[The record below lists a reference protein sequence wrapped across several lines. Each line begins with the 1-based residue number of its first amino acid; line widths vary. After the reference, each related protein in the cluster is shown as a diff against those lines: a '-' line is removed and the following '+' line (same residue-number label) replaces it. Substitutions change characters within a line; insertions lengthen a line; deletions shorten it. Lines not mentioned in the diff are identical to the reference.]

1 MSRVSWHMA
10 HYTAPTP
17 KPHYAYS
24 NSPEIAR
31 LNKGKLTGW
40 KRKGDEDTETPKVK
54 TCDVYYNSKGESC
67 WKGNRNLKKTEKLW
81 LYIIFIFSWYFMI
94 VFEWKQCSSYSYTF
108 WYMWWCIITRKNIE
122 ELYILRFVCSD
133 PIIWFFLL
141 FSAFTSDINRPWL
154 REYPVRFGMAMVD
167 LYSDLIRTSQGMAP
181 YPDPVPAAFD
191 SFMAMRKTD
200 SGLGFSGLG
209 DVYRYL
215 RGGRHLK
222 LPRDWRPFVPKEA
235 PLETETQNSWGFH
248 LKSNDCGFVSKNMI
262 LNS

>member
-1 MSRVSWHMA
+1 MRIQKLPRWKPVMCTTTVKVSHVGKEIVISR
-10 HYTAPTP
+10 
-17 KPHYAYS
+17 
-24 NSPEIAR
+24 
-31 LNKGKLTGW
+31 
-40 KRKGDEDTETPKVK
+40 KRRSFGCILSSYFHDI
-54 TCDVYYNSKGESC
+54 S
-67 WKGNRNLKKTEKLW
+67 W
-81 LYIIFIFSWYFMI
+81 LYLNGNN
-94 VFEWKQCSSYSYTF
+94 VLHSYTF